1 MKGIKKLSDKYFVKE
16 DDGVHINT
24 EEVKKT
30 AGAVAFET
38 IFFTG
43 LAVGGRLLCKK
54 YHQPSEVAML
64 LNSAPACAPE
74 HFLCLKPFY
83 SLSEIC

>member
-16 DDGVHINT
+16 HDGVHINT

-43 LAVGGRLLCKK
+43 LAVGGLAAIGLAKIGLETVRDGAVIVG
-54 YHQPSEVAML
+54 S
-64 LNSAPACAPE
+64 CARSIIN
-74 HFLCLKPFY
+74 HLK
-83 SLSEIC
+83 